1 MQNFGVQFTYPWL
14 LLLIIPAIGIALIP
28 YFLINKKYRRT
39 RNRIVSIVL
48 HSIIMVLAISVLA
61 DIEFVYQLP
70 NNQNEVILLIDVS
83 DTESENAEARDKFV
97 ADVISDGIGGNYKMG
112 VVTFGFDQNYAVHL
126 TSDLESI
133 YDDYESAD
141 LPDTHATN
149 ITAALNYAST
159 LFEYPE
165 TAKIVLISDGIE
177 TDEIENIETIRSI
190 VARGIK
196 IDTAYIPTPEK
207 RELELLD
214 IKMPNYHVDS
224 GVECE
229 IVATVYNSDI
239 IAQSAAITL
248 YDNGK
253 EGETLDVECPVGSSS
268 YAVKHTF
275 EDKGLHEISFTI
287 TPKFSNDR
295 EVNNVY
301 RTYIDVQPFN
311 DVLVLEGYA
320 DQSVALT
327 EFLEQEAGYTVTVK
341 TLGVDEDVPKTM
353 DELRAYDQVILNNV
367 SNSDLTS
374 DSNKGLDELLY
385 SYVYDFGG
393 GMFTVGGKGSGDE
406 AHAYNEEDMRSSLWY
421 SKMLP
426 VQAVK
431 YTPPMGVM
439 ILLDK
444 SGSMSDTTGTPDGS
458 SKLSY
463 ATSCISGLFT
473 DGGETFSERDYFG
486 LMTLTDDV
494 DPVLP
499 LTPRVY
505 QDEIVSAI
513 NSVVTP
519 DGGTRFRNAIRRA
532 GAELRAESRIAKRHM
547 IIVTDGEAFD
557 AQDYEKIIE
566 DNYSNDK
573 ITLSVILIGNSEQSA
588 AGQQMKRATDKG
600 HGYLYAITSI
610 QELSRKLKDDL
621 NTPQIKEVNFDEPFY
636 PTVYDPFSP
645 LVKGVEYKPQEKPSE
660 NPEENPDGTKPAE
673 GTEETPEKF
682 TNMLNVQLQGFF
694 GVKVRSSDYLVL
706 TGDYEVPIYAQ
717 WNFGKGKVGSFMCD
731 LQREWSDEFMS
742 SVSGKTFLVN
752 AFKNLMPM
760 KDIRPSTISFE
771 LEEENYINNLSVFS
785 ELGEGETVNGYIVK
799 TEQGTES
806 GDRISLN
813 AVTDNGSVPV
823 KDRTFFVT
831 SALGEDNEY
840 SRCSFIVRD
849 TGTYK
854 IVLERCDASGNV
866 IDSCVAYKS
875 FSYSAEFDVSLT
887 ASKNYKESLT
897 LLAVRGNGACV
908 ADLEDPWEIYSNF
921 VTAFDRS
928 FDPTILFISIAI
940 ALFLLDVA
948 VRKFKFKWLHEI
960 IRDRKNKNGN

>member
-1 MQNFGVQFTYPWL
+1 MQNFGIQFTYPWL
-14 LLLIIPAIGIALIP
+14 LLLIIPAIGVALIP

-48 HSIIMVLAISVLA
+48 HSVIMVLAVSVLA
-61 DIEFVYQLP
+61 GIKFVYQLP
-70 NNQNEVILLIDVS
+70 NTQNEVILLVDVS
-83 DTESENAEARDKFV
+83 VTESENAEDRDKFV
-97 ADVISDGIGGNYKMG
+97 KNVISDGVGGNYKMG

-126 TSDLESI
+126 TNDLDSI
-133 YDDYESAD
+133 YEDYKSAD
-141 LPDTHATN
+141 LPDIRATD
-149 ITAALNYAST
+149 ITAALKYASS
-159 LFEYPE
+159 LFEFPE

-177 TDEIENIETIRSI
+177 TDEIGNSETIRSI

-196 IDTAYIPTPEK
+196 IDTVYIPTLENM
-207 RELELLD
+207 ELELLD
-214 IKMPNYHVDS
+214 IKMPDYHVDS
-224 GVECE
+224 GEECE
-229 IVATVYNSDI
+229 IVVTVYNSDSVSRT
-239 IAQSAAITL
+239 ATVTL

-253 EGETLDVECPVGSSS
+253 EGESLEAVCPSGASS
-268 YAVKHTF
+268 YTVKHTF
-275 EDKGLHEISFTI
+275 ADKGLHEISFALS
-287 TPKFSNDR
+287 PASSSDSD
-295 EVNNVY
+295 ENNGY

-311 DVLVLEGYA
+311 DVLILEGFA
-320 DQSVALT
+320 DQSIELT
-327 EFLEQEAGYTVTVK
+327 KFLEENAGYSVTVK
-341 TLGVDEDVPKTM
+341 TLGVSEDVPKTM

-367 SNSDLTS
+367 SNSDLTAEI
-374 DSNKGLDELLY
+374 NKGLDELLY

-393 GMFTVGGKGSGDE
+393 GMFTVGGKGSGDT

-439 ILLDK
+439 ILLDR
-444 SGSMSDTTGTPDGS
+444 SGSMADTASTPDGS
-458 SKLSY
+458 TKLSY

-473 DGGETFSERDYFG
+473 DGGETFSERDFFG

-513 NSVVTP
+513 NSVVEP
-519 DGGTRFRNAIRRA
+519 NGGTRFRNAIRRA

-566 DNYSNDK
+566 DNYNNDK
-573 ITLSVILIGNSEQSA
+573 ITLSVILIGNSENSE
-588 AGQQMKRATDKG
+588 AGQQMKRATDLG

-610 QELSRKLKDDL
+610 QDLSRKLKDDL
-621 NTPQIKEVNFDEPFY
+621 NTPEIKEVNYDEPFY

-645 LVKGVEYKPQEKPSE
+645 LVKGVEYKPEEKPEGSA
-660 NPEENPDGTKPAE
+660 PGE
-673 GTEETPEKF
+673 GTPGGSAPGEDAPEKF
-682 TNMLNVQLQGFF
+682 TNMLNVQLDGFF

-706 TGDYEVPIYAQ
+706 TGNYEVPIYAQ

-731 LQREWSDEFMS
+731 LQRVWSDAFMS
-742 SVSGKTFLVN
+742 SVSGKAFLVN

-760 KDIRPSTISFE
+760 NDIRPSAIGFE
-771 LEEENYINNLSVFS
+771 LDEENYINNLSVFT
-785 ELGEGETVNGYIVK
+785 ELGEGERVNGYIVK
-799 TEQGTES
+799 TEQGSET

-813 AVTDNGSVPV
+813 AVTDNGSLPL

-831 SALGEDNEY
+831 TALGEDNEFT
-840 SRCSFIVRD
+840 RCSFIIRD

-854 IVLERCDASGNV
+854 IVLEKCDAAGNV
-866 IDSCVAYKS
+866 VDGCVTYKS
-875 FSYSAEFDVSLT
+875 FSYSKEFDVSLT
-887 ASKNYKESLT
+887 ASKNYKESLM

-908 ADLEDPWEIYSNF
+908 ADIEDPWEIYSNF

-928 FDPTILFISIAI
+928 FDPRILFISIAI
-940 ALFLLDVA
+940 TLFLLDVA
-948 VRKFKFKWLHEI
+948 VRKFKFKWIHEI
-960 IRDRKNKNGN
+960 IRDRKNKTDK